1 MTKIDVFS
9 GFLGAGKTTLIKKLL
24 KEAYAGEK
32 LVLIENEF
40 GEIGID
46 GGFMKDAGIQV
57 TEMNQGCICC
67 SLVGDFGKA
76 LAQVLEQFQPDRIL
90 IEPSGVGKLSDV
102 LKAVM
107 NVQSDDL
114 VLNTYTTVV
123 DASKIKMYMKN
134 FGEFYKNQ
142 VETAKTIILSRSQK
156 LSEDKL
162 AEALAMIRQL
172 NEHATI
178 VTTPWDDIN
187 GKQILEAMEIK
198 NSFAEE
204 LLKDEGICPVC
215 GHHHDDDDDE
225 CDHDHEHHH
234 HHHDDDDHECCHH
247 HHDHDD
253 DEHEHHHDH
262 ECCHHDH
269 DEDEHEHHHHD
280 GECGCG
286 HHHHHHGH
294 DADEVFSNFGVE
306 TAKKFTREELEN
318 ALSKLSGEEYGT
330 VLRAKGI
337 VAGADGVWYHFDFVP
352 EEYEVRT
359 GSADVTGRM
368 CVIGAKLAEDKIK
381 ALFGV

>member
-24 KEAYAGEK
+24 KEAYVGEK

-76 LAQVLEQFQPDRIL
+76 LAQVLEQFHPDRIL

-107 NVQSDDL
+107 NVQSNDL

-215 GHHHDDDDDE
+215 GHHHDDDDDDDHG
-225 CDHDHEHHH
+225 CCHHHHDHDEDDDEHEHHH
-234 HHHDDDDHECCHH
+234 HHHDDDDEDECCHH
-247 HHDHDD
+247 G
-253 DEHEHHHDH
+253 
-262 ECCHHDH
+262 HDH
-269 DEDEHEHHHHD
+269 DEEHEHHHHD
-280 GECGCG
+280 GEECGCG
-286 HHHHHHGH
+286 HHHHHHHGH

-306 TAKKFTREELEN
+306 TAKKFTREELES